1 MRDFRDLIVWKTSHR
16 LTLKIYQVTSNF
28 PKQELFGL
36 TVQMRR
42 SACSISSNIA
52 EGCGQ
57 NTQLQLSKFLNYA
70 TGSASE
76 LEYQI
81 LLSKDLKYIDNQV
94 FKDLTHQITQIKKML
109 FSLIST
115 IKHDN

>member
-1 MRDFRDLIVWKTSHR
+1 MRDFRELIVWETAHR
-16 LTLKIYQVTSNF
+16 LTLKIYKVTSNF

-52 EGCGQ
+52 EGCGH
-57 NTQLQLSKFLNYA
+57 NSQLQFRKFLNYA
-70 TGSASE
+70 SGSASE

-81 LLSKDLKYIDNQV
+81 LLSKDLNYINNQV
-94 FKDLTHQITQIKKML
+94 FKDLTNQITQIKKC
-109 FSLIST
+109 FSL
-115 IKHDN
+115 